1 MSCKNDCGFPIK
13 PGPCGPHHPPMPPRP
28 PVPCGP
34 CPPSQYIGSRYVP
47 IFADPIEWDNHRSY
61 ESLTIVTHDGESYT
75 SKCNVGPGIDIT
87 NERYWAK
94 TGAYNAQVEQYKNE
108 VKDLSSQVSG
118 FASDNAEF
126 REKIDQYDKDNAA
139 MKNQVAEDKARVDAL
154 AERVATAETEI
165 DGLQATTA
173 QHTTEIADLHAKDE
187 DLQRQITSNDGDIA
201 AIQAKNTEQD
211 SRLNGIDT
219 KLKSHDAS
227 IAQNTADIAKNT
239 KNIQD
244 NAANIAKNAHELADH
259 AAKLADHEGRL
270 TAQHEEITANHQAIE
285 RLTSVTDGLRSDLTE
300 DEAKIEANR
309 DAIAHIQ
316 EKDVQQDGR
325 LDKLEECCEQAK
337 AHFTQLDTKTDNTN
351 TSLTAEIDRA
361 KAAELANGQLIA
373 KNAAELATHATELAD
388 HETRISTLES
398 DNTTS
403 KQDIADIKAKNT
415 AQDTAISSN
424 TDSITHLE
432 TDKADKTALGDYV
445 TKTEFNADQ
454 RRQDDI
460 VGDWATAHPG
470 QTISECATSQENE
483 LAEHAASIAKLET
496 DKADKS
502 EIPDVTGYVPTSTY
516 NAGQAAQDARIA
528 TLESDNTTSKQD
540 IADIKAKNTAQD
552 TAISSNTDSI
562 THLETDKADKTALG
576 DYVTKT
582 EFNADQRRQDDIVG
596 DWATAH
602 PGQTISECATSQE
615 NELAEHAA
623 SIAKLETDKADKS
636 EIPDVTG
643 YVPTSTY
650 NAGQA
655 AQDARIA
662 TLENNSVSLP
672 ASVRYTHVEITTV
685 WAADDERGG
694 NYATVILPFPF
705 KTFPEHPENAT
716 VSDAAVGYAEVL
728 YLDGSPVH
736 RIDHDKVNLSAEY
749 VGAGVRLRAS
759 VSTSDLPSDIETK
772 SHILHF
778 VVIAT
783 VS

>member
-1 MSCKNDCGFPIK
+1 MSCKKDCGFPIK
-13 PGPCGPHHPPMPPRP
+13 PAPFAPADPGPCGPGPCGPHHP

-34 CPPSQYIGSRYVP
+34 CPPSQYVGSRYVP
-47 IFADPIEWDNHRSY
+47 IFADPIEWDIHRSY

-94 TGAYNAQVEQYKNE
+94 TGAYNAQVEQYKNA

-126 REKIDQYDKDNAA
+126 REKINQFTKDNAE
-139 MKNQVAEDKARVDAL
+139 MKNTVAEDKARVDAL

-187 DLQRQITSNDGDIA
+187 DLQRQITSNDNDIA
-201 AIQAKNTEQD
+201 ALQAKDTEQD

-270 TAQHEEITANHQAIE
+270 TAQHEEITANHEAIE

-351 TSLTAEIDRA
+351 TALTAEIDRA
-361 KAAELANGQLIA
+361 KAAELANGKLIA

-388 HETRISTLES
+388 HEKRITALEG
-398 DNTTS
+398 DNATN
-403 KQDIADIKAKNT
+403 KQAIADIKAKNT
-415 AQDTAISSN
+415 AQDTAISGN
-424 TDSITHLE
+424 TDAIQHLTENLTGYVKTETYTAGQAAQDTRITDLE
-432 TDKADKTALGDYV
+432 NDKADKTALGDYV
-445 TKTEFNADQ
+445 TKTDFNADQ
-454 RRQDDI
+454 KRQDDV

-470 QTISECATSQENE
+470 QTIAECVTSQETE
-483 LAEHAASIAKLET
+483 LTEHAGQIAKLET
-496 DKADKS
+496 DKADKT
-502 EIPDVTGYVPTSTY
+502 EIPDVTGFVTETTYTS
-516 NAGQAAQDARIA
+516 
-528 TLESDNTTSKQD
+528 
-540 IADIKAKNTAQD
+540 
-552 TAISSNTDSI
+552 
-562 THLETDKADKTALG
+562 
-576 DYVTKT
+576 
-582 EFNADQRRQDDIVG
+582 
-596 DWATAH
+596 
-602 PGQTISECATSQE
+602 
-615 NELAEHAA
+615 
-623 SIAKLETDKADKS
+623 
-636 EIPDVTG
+636 
-643 YVPTSTY
+643 
-650 NAGQA
+650 GQA

-672 ASVRYTHVEITTV
+672 ASVRYADVELATV
-685 WAADDERGG
+685 WAALDDRSG
-694 NYATVILPFPF
+694 NYASIILPFPL
-705 KTFPEHPENAT
+705 KTFPEHGEPAS
-716 VSDAAVGYAEVL
+716 VSDTAVGYAEVI
-728 YLDGSPVH
+728 YLDGTPTYQ
-736 RIDHDKVNLSAEY
+736 IDHESVSIGATF
-749 VGAGVRLRAS
+749 VGAGVRLQVS
-759 VSTSDLPSDIETK
+759 VPTSALPSDFETK
-772 SHILHF
+772 PRILHF
-778 VVIAT
+778 IVKAT
-783 VS
+783 IGVPPVKATIS

>member
-13 PGPCGPHHPPMPPRP
+13 PAPFAPADPGPCGPGPCGPHHPPMPPRP

-75 SKCNVGPGIDIT
+75 SKCNVGPGVDIT
-87 NERYWAK
+87 NTRYWAK

-126 REKIDQYDKDNAA
+126 RKKIDQFTKDNAE
-139 MKNQVAEDKARVDAL
+139 MKNTVAANNARVDAL

-201 AIQAKNTEQD
+201 ALQAKDTEHD

-244 NAANIAKNAHELADH
+244 NAAAIAKNAHELADH
-259 AAKLADHEGRL
+259 AEQLADHESRL

-300 DEAKIEANR
+300 DEAKIESNR

-325 LDKLEECCEQAK
+325 LDKLKECCEQAK
-337 AHFTQLDTKTDNTN
+337 DHFTQLDTKTDSTN
-351 TSLTAEIDRA
+351 TALTAEIDRA
-361 KAAELANGQLIA
+361 KAAELANGKLIA
-373 KNAAELATHATELAD
+373 KNAAELADHATELAD
-388 HETRISTLES
+388 HEKRITALEG
-398 DNTTS
+398 DNTTN
-403 KQDIADIKAKNT
+403 KQEIADIKAKNT
-415 AQDTAISSN
+415 QQDTAISGN

-454 RRQDDI
+454 KRQDDI
-460 VGDWATAHPG
+460 ADVHAG
-470 QTISECATSQENE
+470 Q
-483 LAEHAASIAKLET
+483 IAKLE
-496 DKADKS
+496 
-502 EIPDVTGYVPTSTY
+502 
-516 NAGQAAQDARIA
+516 
-528 TLESDNTTSKQD
+528 
-540 IADIKAKNTAQD
+540 ADIGGLFQ
-552 TAISSNTDSI
+552 
-562 THLETDKADKTALG
+562 
-576 DYVTKT
+576 
-582 EFNADQRRQDDIVG
+582 
-596 DWATAH
+596 
-602 PGQTISECATSQE
+602 
-615 NELAEHAA
+615 
-623 SIAKLETDKADKS
+623 
-636 EIPDVTG
+636 
-643 YVPTSTY
+643 
-650 NAGQA
+650 
-655 AQDARIA
+655 
-662 TLENNSVSLP
+662 NSVKFSNVEMVLP
-672 ASVRYTHVEITTV
+672 HAGVPSVTESYTVFGFV
-685 WAADDERGG
+685 F
-694 NYATVILPFPF
+694 LPFLLKGGTHSTPNITVDSVYEARVF
-705 KTFPEHPENAT
+705 YFDGTTETIPNDAITVHGNFGPGNVSLRADIPSTSIPNIAVDKPLLIHLKLSVT
-716 VSDAAVGYAEVL
+716 VSE
-728 YLDGSPVH
+728 PV
-736 RIDHDKVNLSAEY
+736 S
-749 VGAGVRLRAS
+749 
-759 VSTSDLPSDIETK
+759 
-772 SHILHF
+772 
-778 VVIAT
+778 
-783 VS
+783 

>member
-1 MSCKNDCGFPIK
+1 MSCKPDCGYPIK
-13 PGPCGPHHPPMPPRP
+13 PAPFAPADPGCGPCGPHHPPMP
-28 PVPCGP
+28 CGP
-34 CPPSQYIGSRYVP
+34 CPPSQYVGSRYVP

-87 NERYWAK
+87 NTRYWAK

-126 REKIDQYDKDNAA
+126 REKIDQFTKDNAE
-139 MKNQVAEDKARVDAL
+139 MKNTVAEDKARVDAL

-173 QHTTEIADLHAKDE
+173 QHTTELANLHAKDE
-187 DLQRQITSNDGDIA
+187 ELQRQITSNDGDIA
-201 AIQAKNTEQD
+201 ALQAKDTEQD

-244 NAANIAKNAHELADH
+244 NAANIAKNAHELANH
-259 AAKLADHEGRL
+259 AEQLADHEGRL
-270 TAQHEEITANHQAIE
+270 TAQHEEITANHEAIE
-285 RLTSVTDGLRSDLTE
+285 RLTTVTDGLRSDLTE
-300 DEAKIEANR
+300 DEAKIESNR

-316 EKDVQQDGR
+316 EKDVQQDERLDALENRATNAEGR
-325 LDKLEECCEQAK
+325 LDG
-337 AHFTQLDTKTDNTN
+337 LDTKTDNTN
-351 TSLTAEIDRA
+351 TALTAEIDRA
-361 KAAELANGQLIA
+361 KAAELANGKLIA

-398 DNTTS
+398 DNTTN

-415 AQDTAISSN
+415 QQDSAISGN

-432 TDKADKTALGDYV
+432 TDKADKTALGNYV

-454 RRQDDI
+454 KRQDDI

-470 QTISECATSQENE
+470 QTIAECATSQETE
-483 LAEHAASIAKLET
+483 LAEHAGQIAKLET

-502 EIPDVTGYVPTSTY
+502 EIPDVTGYV
-516 NAGQAAQDARIA
+516 
-528 TLESDNTTSKQD
+528 
-540 IADIKAKNTAQD
+540 
-552 TAISSNTDSI
+552 
-562 THLETDKADKTALG
+562 
-576 DYVTKT
+576 
-582 EFNADQRRQDDIVG
+582 
-596 DWATAH
+596 
-602 PGQTISECATSQE
+602 
-615 NELAEHAA
+615 LA
-623 SIAKLETDKADKS
+623 
-636 EIPDVTG
+636 
-643 YVPTSTY
+643 STY

-672 ASVRYTHVEITTV
+672 ASVRYTDVDIATV
-685 WAADDERGG
+685 WAENDERAG
-694 NYATVILPFPF
+694 NFASVILPFPL
-705 KTFPEHPENAT
+705 KTFPEHPEGAT
-716 VSDAAVGYAEVL
+716 VSDAEIGYAEVL
-728 YLDGSPVH
+728 YLDGSPTYL
-736 RIDHDKVNLSAEY
+736 IDHESVELSAAF
-749 VGAGVRLRAS
+749 VGAGVRLTAIVPKS
-759 VSTSDLPSDIETK
+759 SLPSDIDTK
-772 SHILHF
+772 PRILHF
-778 VVIAT
+778 LVRVTI
-783 VS
+783 S

>member
-13 PGPCGPHHPPMPPRP
+13 PAPFAPADPGPCGPRPPMPPRP

-47 IFADPIEWDNHRSY
+47 IFADPIEWDNHSSY

-75 SKCNVGPGIDIT
+75 SKCNVGPGVDIT
-87 NERYWAK
+87 NTRYWAK

-126 REKIDQYDKDNAA
+126 REKINQFTKDNAE
-139 MKNQVAEDKARVDAL
+139 MKNTVAENKARVDAL

-201 AIQAKNTEQD
+201 ALQAKDTEHD

-259 AAKLADHEGRL
+259 AEQLADHEGRL
-270 TAQHEEITANHQAIE
+270 TAQHEEITANHEAIE

-325 LDKLEECCEQAK
+325 LDALEKRATNAEGRLDG
-337 AHFTQLDTKTDNTN
+337 LDTKTDNTN
-351 TSLTAEIDRA
+351 TALTAEIDRA
-361 KAAELANGQLIA
+361 KAAELANGKLIA
-373 KNAAELATHATELAD
+373 KNAAELADHATELAD
-388 HETRISTLES
+388 HETRISALES
-398 DNTTS
+398 DNTTN
-403 KQDIADIKAKNT
+403 KQDIADIKAKNA
-415 AQDTAISSN
+415 AQDTAISGN

-454 RRQDDI
+454 KRQDDI

-470 QTISECATSQENE
+470 QTIAECATSQENK
-483 LAEHAASIAKLET
+483 LSEHAGQIAKLET
-496 DKADKS
+496 DKAD
-502 EIPDVTGYVPTSTY
+502 
-516 NAGQAAQDARIA
+516 R
-528 TLESDNTTSKQD
+528 
-540 IADIKAKNTAQD
+540 
-552 TAISSNTDSI
+552 
-562 THLETDKADKTALG
+562 
-576 DYVTKT
+576 
-582 EFNADQRRQDDIVG
+582 
-596 DWATAH
+596 
-602 PGQTISECATSQE
+602 
-615 NELAEHAA
+615 
-623 SIAKLETDKADKS
+623 S

-672 ASVRYTHVEITTV
+672 ASVRYTDVDITTV
-685 WAADDERGG
+685 WAENDERSS
-694 NYATVILPFPF
+694 NFASVILPFPL
-705 KTFPEHPENAT
+705 KTFPGAPGYTERAT
-716 VSDAAVGYAEVL
+716 VSDVAIGYAEVL
-728 YLDGSPVH
+728 YLDGSPMYQIAHSDVM
-736 RIDHDKVNLSAEY
+736 LSADF
-749 VGAGVRLRAS
+749 VGAGVRLYATVPKS
-759 VSTSDLPSDIETK
+759 SLPSDIETK

-778 VVIAT
+778 VVKAT
-783 VS
+783 IS

>member
-13 PGPCGPHHPPMPPRP
+13 PAPLAPADPGPCGPGPCGPHHPPMPPRP

-75 SKCNVGPGIDIT
+75 SKCNVGPGVDIT
-87 NERYWAK
+87 NTRYWAK

-126 REKIDQYDKDNAA
+126 RKKIDQFTKDNAE
-139 MKNQVAEDKARVDAL
+139 MKNTVAEDKARVDAL

-201 AIQAKNTEQD
+201 ALQAKDTEHD

-270 TAQHEEITANHQAIE
+270 TAQHEEITANHEAIE
-285 RLTSVTDGLRSDLTE
+285 RLTSVTDGLRADLTE

-325 LDKLEECCEQAK
+325 LDALENRATNAEGRLDG
-337 AHFTQLDTKTDNTN
+337 LDTKTDNTN
-351 TSLTAEIDRA
+351 TALTAEIDRA
-361 KAAELANGQLIA
+361 KAAELANGKLIA
-373 KNAAELATHATELAD
+373 KNAAELANHATELAD

-398 DNTTS
+398 DNTTN
-403 KQDIADIKAKNT
+403 KQEIADIKAKNT
-415 AQDTAISSN
+415 QQDTAISGN
-424 TDSITHLE
+424 TDAIAHLTESLGGYVTAETLAGYVKNETYTAGQTAQDTKITSLE
-432 TDKADKTALGDYV
+432 NDKADKTALESKADKTALGDYV
-445 TKTEFNADQ
+445 TKTEFTAGQ
-454 RRQDDI
+454 KRQDDI
-460 VGDWATAHPG
+460 VGDWATAHPR

-516 NAGQAAQDARIA
+516 NEGQAAQDARIA
-528 TLESDNTTSKQD
+528 TLEK
-540 IADIKAKNTAQD
+540 
-552 TAISSNTDSI
+552 
-562 THLETDKADKTALG
+562 
-576 DYVTKT
+576 
-582 EFNADQRRQDDIVG
+582 
-596 DWATAH
+596 
-602 PGQTISECATSQE
+602 
-615 NELAEHAA
+615 
-623 SIAKLETDKADKS
+623 
-636 EIPDVTG
+636 
-643 YVPTSTY
+643 
-650 NAGQA
+650 
-655 AQDARIA
+655 
-662 TLENNSVSLP
+662 NSVSLP
-672 ASVRYTHVEITTV
+672 ASVSYTFVEFFTV
-685 WAADDERGG
+685 RPANDEREDC
-694 NYATVILPFPF
+694 YASVILPFPF
-705 KTFPEHPENAT
+705 KTFPQHPESAT
-716 VSDAAVGYAEVL
+716 ISDATIGYAEL
-728 YLDGSPVH
+728 IYLDGVNVY
-736 RIDHDKVNLSAEY
+736 RIKPSDVTLSAEFD
-749 VGAGVRLRAS
+749 GAGVRLTAS
-759 VSTSDLPSDIETK
+759 VPRSSLPSDIETK
-772 SHILHF
+772 SYILHF
-778 VVIAT
+778 AVRAT
-783 VS
+783 IS

>member
-1 MSCKNDCGFPIK
+1 
-13 PGPCGPHHPPMPPRP
+13 
-28 PVPCGP
+28 
-34 CPPSQYIGSRYVP
+34 VP

-75 SKCNVGPGIDIT
+75 SKSNVGPGIDIT

-126 REKIDQYDKDNAA
+126 REKIDQFTKDNAE
-139 MKNQVAEDKARVDAL
+139 MKNTVAEDKARVDAL

-244 NAANIAKNAHELADH
+244 NAAAIAKNAHELADH
-259 AAKLADHEGRL
+259 AEQLADHEGRL

-300 DEAKIEANR
+300 DEAKIESNR

-351 TSLTAEIDRA
+351 AALTAEIDRA

-388 HETRISTLES
+388 HEKRITALEG
-398 DNTTS
+398 DNTTN
-403 KQDIADIKAKNT
+403 KQEIADIKTTNT
-415 AQDTAISSN
+415 QQDTAISGN
-424 TDSITHLE
+424 TDSIAHLK

-454 RRQDDI
+454 KRQDDI

-470 QTISECATSQENE
+470 QTISQCVTSQETE

-496 DKADKS
+496 DKA
-502 EIPDVTGYVPTSTY
+502 
-516 NAGQAAQDARIA
+516 N
-528 TLESDNTTSKQD
+528 
-540 IADIKAKNTAQD
+540 
-552 TAISSNTDSI
+552 
-562 THLETDKADKTALG
+562 KTALG

-582 EFNADQRRQDDIVG
+582 EFNADQKRQDDIVG

-602 PGQTISECATSQE
+602 PGQTISQCVTSQE
-615 NELAEHAA
+615 TELAEHAA
-623 SIAKLETDKADKS
+623 SIAKLETDKVAVDGLFQTS
-636 EIPDVTG
+636 VEFPD
-643 YVPTSTY
+643 
-650 NAGQA
+650 
-655 AQDARIA
+655 
-662 TLENNSVSLP
+662 
-672 ASVRYTHVEITTV
+672 VEITKLSTGV
-685 WAADDERGG
+685 SYVEESSVVISDINLPFLRKEHTSAT
-694 NYATVILPFPF
+694 ATVTVDYASNAEVVYFDGTTGTIPGSAVSVRGDFGAGFVHLQVLISTTSIPHIEVGKPFILRIPLSV
-705 KTFPEHPENAT
+705 T
-716 VSDAAVGYAEVL
+716 VS
-728 YLDGSPVH
+728 
-736 RIDHDKVNLSAEY
+736 
-749 VGAGVRLRAS
+749 
-759 VSTSDLPSDIETK
+759 T
-772 SHILHF
+772 
-778 VVIAT
+778 T

>member
-1 MSCKNDCGFPIK
+1 MSCKKDCGFPIK
-13 PGPCGPHHPPMPPRP
+13 PAPFAPADPGPCGPGPCGPHHPPMPPRP

-118 FASDNAEF
+118 FASDNTAF
-126 REKIDQYDKDNAA
+126 REKIDQFTKDNAE
-139 MKNQVAEDKARVDAL
+139 MKNTVAEDKARVDAL

-239 KNIQD
+239 TNIQD
-244 NAANIAKNAHELADH
+244 NAAAIAKNAHELADH
-259 AAKLADHEGRL
+259 AEQLADHEGRL

-351 TSLTAEIDRA
+351 AALTAEIDRA

-403 KQDIADIKAKNT
+403 KQDIADIKAKN
-415 AQDTAISSN
+415 AQQDTAISGN
-424 TDSITHLE
+424 TDSITHLTE
-432 TDKADKTALGDYV
+432 SLDGYV
-445 TKTEFNADQ
+445 KTE
-454 RRQDDI
+454 
-460 VGDWATAHPG
+460 
-470 QTISECATSQENE
+470 
-483 LAEHAASIAKLET
+483 
-496 DKADKS
+496 
-502 EIPDVTGYVPTSTY
+502 TY
-516 NAGQAAQDARIA
+516 TAGQAAQDARI
-528 TLESDNTTSKQD
+528 TELE
-540 IADIKAKNTAQD
+540 
-552 TAISSNTDSI
+552 
-562 THLETDKADKTALG
+562 ADKDTIDQLFPDFVEFPNVDMVLMHGGVPSVTESYTVFGFITLPFLRSATAPPNAE
-576 DYVTKT
+576 VTVKSIPEARVFYFDGTT
-582 EFNADQRRQDDIVG
+582 ETISQDDIMILG
-596 DWATAH
+596 AFR
-602 PGQTISECATSQE
+602 PGCVCLRVDISSTR
-615 NELAEHAA
+615 
-623 SIAKLETDKADKS
+623 
-636 EIPDVTG
+636 IP
-643 YVPTSTY
+643 
-650 NAGQA
+650 
-655 AQDARIA
+655 
-662 TLENNSVSLP
+662 SL
-672 ASVRYTHVEITTV
+672 TV
-685 WAADDERGG
+685 NKPLLIHLRFT
-694 NYATVILPFPF
+694 ATVR
-705 KTFPEHPENAT
+705 AT
-716 VSDAAVGYAEVL
+716 DS
-728 YLDGSPVH
+728 
-736 RIDHDKVNLSAEY
+736 
-749 VGAGVRLRAS
+749 
-759 VSTSDLPSDIETK
+759 
-772 SHILHF
+772 
-778 VVIAT
+778 
-783 VS
+783 